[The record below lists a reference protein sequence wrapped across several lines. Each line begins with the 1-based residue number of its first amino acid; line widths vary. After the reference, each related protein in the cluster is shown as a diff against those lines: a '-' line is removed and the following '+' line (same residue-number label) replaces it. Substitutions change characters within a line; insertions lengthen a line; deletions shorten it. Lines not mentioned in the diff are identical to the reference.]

1 MEISLYNNH
10 EQYIKENNQNWAIA
24 KWCLKHGVPIDVIEG
39 HPQFKDVVFLL
50 EFRTEFEKEYK
61 TNRTLMSTVNQ
72 YWNIV
77 YNKKKPLK
85 LKAFV
90 KFEIIATQCLQIR
103 QQLKFKRQV
112 IQQIRQ
118 RKTGTS
124 QKQNID
130 QDNKANGSCLPSVTN
145 TKREQQECRVVP
157 ERVWEAHELWW

>member
-1 MEISLYNNH
+1 MKIDLYNNH
-10 EQYIKENNQNWAIA
+10 DVYIKEDKQNWAIA

-50 EFRTEFEKEYK
+50 EFRNEFEKEYK
-61 TNRTLMSTVNQ
+61 TNRTLMLTVNQ

-85 LKAFV
+85 QKAFI
-90 KFEIIATQCLQIR
+90 KFEIIANQCLEIRR
-103 QQLKFKRQV
+103 QQELKRQV
-112 IQQIRQ
+112 IKQIRQ

-130 QDNKANGSCLPSVTN
+130 HDNKANGSCLPLVTN
-145 TKREQQECRVVP
+145 TKRDEQECRVVP